1 MRIELEIQKVN
12 VKFVAINDITASDP
26 TDQQQLVK
34 VCSFPL
40 FQDTQ
45 AMSAWVHHDGG
56 KDDFYIYDSQG
67 KLAIYLAAGGAKST
81 DLSTTE
87 GYDNLKQAI
96 LSVK

>member
-1 MRIELEIQKVN
+1 MN
-12 VKFVAINDITASDP
+12 
-26 TDQQQLVK
+26 
-34 VCSFPL
+34 
-40 FQDTQ
+40 
-45 AMSAWVHHDGG
+45 AWVHHDGG

-67 KLAIYLAAGGAKST
+67 KLAIYLAAGGTKST